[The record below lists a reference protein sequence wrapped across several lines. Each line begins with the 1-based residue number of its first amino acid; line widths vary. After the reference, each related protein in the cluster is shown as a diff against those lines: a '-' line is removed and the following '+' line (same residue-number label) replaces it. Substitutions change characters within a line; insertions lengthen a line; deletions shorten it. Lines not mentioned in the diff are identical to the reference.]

1 MLLLMFKCDGV
12 LPKMILDGSKEQVKG
27 VFKLKLKEE
36 NCHMHVTEPY
46 SPWQQAAEACIH
58 KLKHGVSC
66 KMIRT
71 GAP

>member
-1 MLLLMFKCDGV
+1 VLLLMFKCDGV

-27 VFKLKLKEE
+27 VFKRKLIGV
-36 NCHMHVTEPY
+36 NCHMHITEPY
-46 SPWQQAAEACIH
+46 PPWQQAAEACIH